1 MSFPPPRCCAPRATM
16 QAPPSPERGP
26 TYTATTRGT
35 DRSPLSTPLCFYRAN
50 HSNPNTVIHV
60 TAHAHTPFELP
71 AIPHFCSS
79 AKRIAKPMADAISQE
94 CVVMMRTTCGKHP
107 ATPFPD
113 PQGADPITDAAN
125 LVAILPALTTQ
136 GPALAVNAVL
146 ACRYPPFESSPPF
159 CPAAR
164 SLAHNWALESA
175 ASQMRMRSPTIPL
188 HRSILSC
195 ILPSCM
201 IFRSFHPSSPR

>member
-1 MSFPPPRCCAPRATM
+1 M

-71 AIPHFCSS
+71 AIPHLCSS

-125 LVAILPALTTQ
+125 LVAVLPALTTQ
-136 GPALAVNAVL
+136 GPALAVSAVL
-146 ACRYPPFESSPPF
+146 MPLPPV
-159 CPAAR
+159 R
-164 SLAHNWALESA
+164 
-175 ASQMRMRSPTIPL
+175 
-188 HRSILSC
+188 
-195 ILPSCM
+195 ILPT
-201 IFRSFHPSSPR
+201 FLPSSPIAGAHLGTWERRFTDAYAFAEYSPPSMHPFQHPPVLA